1 MQGKPLRRAMLLVA
15 LLLAAAIPP
24 ACGTSPDAPSKS
36 DPPPTPTPGPALT
49 PAPTLPPAPTPTPSP
64 APTQYLVTIAIVGLD
79 PFTLEVPVG
88 ARVTFLSRDVNFSH
102 YFASVCPEIDA
113 VGLLQ
118 FGQSGQTAPFTSS
131 KTCSYYDRLYPEN
144 PLRQGKIVV
153 R

>member
-1 MQGKPLRRAMLLVA
+1 IPAA
-15 LLLAAAIPP
+15 YETSLAV
-24 ACGTSPDAPSKS
+24 PSKS
-36 DPPPTPTPGPALT
+36 GPPPTPTPSPAPT
-49 PAPTLPPAPTPTPSP
+49 PAPTLPPAPTPTP
-64 APTQYLVTIAIVGLD
+64 APTQYLVTISLVGLD

-88 ARVTFLSRDVNFSH
+88 ARVTFLNNDRNFPH
-102 YFASVCPEIDA
+102 HLASACPEIDA